1 MPNWQPSPDHISSLV
16 RAVNFLT
23 NKRALIM
30 EADYPLTVE
39 QVIAVTTPSRLKELI
54 DLGYD
59 SLQKTIHIAYELG
72 PEQGLGRRS
81 ITNVYLPNEVHY
93 AFSRQLEF
101 SYREAKPIFF
111 NREAIDDE
119 TMAKLKDWTERAVYE
134 RRLAALV
141 VDTVTMFFKHRGNEP
156 LTMYHIMARW
166 RAIRVVFPHI
176 DYGYGARGR
185 DMWEK
190 HGNSVGRDLHRWD
203 WPQWGT
209 EAAWREKYKKRLALA
224 EETLLSCVSLPK
236 PKADTSYRSRE
247 FRATLSDWQ
256 KLGDQPF

>member
-1 MPNWQPSPDHISSLV
+1 
-16 RAVNFLT
+16 
-23 NKRALIM
+23 
-30 EADYPLTVE
+30 
-39 QVIAVTTPSRLKELI
+39 
-54 DLGYD
+54 
-59 SLQKTIHIAYELG
+59 
-72 PEQGLGRRS
+72 
-81 ITNVYLPNEVHY
+81 LPNEVHY
-93 AFSRQLEF
+93 AFSQQLQAN
-101 SYREAKPIFF
+101 YYQEAKPIFF

-119 TMAKLKDWTERAVYE
+119 TMDKLKSWTERAVYE

-141 VDTVTMFFKHRGNEP
+141 VDTVTMFFKHRSA

-166 RAIRVVFPHI
+166 PAIKVVFPHI

-185 DMWEK
+185 DMWER
-190 HGNSVGRDLHRWD
+190 HGNSVGRDLHRWG

-209 EAAWREKYKKRLALA
+209 EAAWREKYKKRLLLA

-247 FRATLSDWQ
+247 FRATLSAWQ